1 MKNAISD
8 MLLTDP
14 ETGIFRKETINFS
27 LYPRNAKTIII
38 NLHNDHKHKALCKLL

>member
-1 MKNAISD
+1 MKNSISD

-14 ETGIFRKETINFS
+14 NIRIFQKETIGFS

-38 NLHNDHKHKALCKLL
+38 NLHNDQKHKALRKLL